1 MSRRKH
7 RNIQNF
13 FRSGDIDKYEYL
25 PWEEIL
31 PCDQSRIIEQAKFT
45 YFPLDKAFEKKKK
58 NDWRA
63 RKKPNKGTRRAWK
76 KLIMSKG
83 EKKRFLKDLFM
94 KRMK

>member
-45 YFPLDKAFEKKKK
+45 YFPLNKAFEKKKK
-58 NDWRA
+58 KTIEEQGKNQIKA
-63 RKKPNKGTRRAWK
+63 LEEHGKN
-76 KLIMSKG
+76 
-83 EKKRFLKDLFM
+83 
-94 KRMK
+94 

>member
-58 NDWRA
+58 TIEEQGKNQIKA
-63 RKKPNKGTRRAWK
+63 LEEHGKN
-76 KLIMSKG
+76 
-83 EKKRFLKDLFM
+83 
-94 KRMK
+94 

>member
-13 FRSGDIDKYEYL
+13 FCSGDIDKYEYL

-45 YFPLDKAFEKKKK
+45 YFPLDKEFEKKKK
-58 NDWRA
+58 TIEEQGKNQIKA
-63 RKKPNKGTRRAWK
+63 LEEHGKN
-76 KLIMSKG
+76 
-83 EKKRFLKDLFM
+83 
-94 KRMK
+94 

>member
-13 FRSGDIDKYEYL
+13 FCSGDIDKYEYL

-58 NDWRA
+58 TIEEQGKNQIKA
-63 RKKPNKGTRRAWK
+63 LEEHGKN
-76 KLIMSKG
+76 
-83 EKKRFLKDLFM
+83 
-94 KRMK
+94 

>member
-13 FRSGDIDKYEYL
+13 FCSGDIDKYEYL

-58 NDWRA
+58 KRL
-63 RKKPNKGTRRAWK
+63 K
-76 KLIMSKG
+76 SK
-83 EKKRFLKDLFM
+83 EKTK
-94 KRMK
+94 

>member
-45 YFPLDKAFEKKKK
+45 YFPLGNAFEKTKQKRLK
-58 NDWRA
+58 
-63 RKKPNKGTRRAWK
+63 
-76 KLIMSKG
+76 SK
-83 EKKRFLKDLFM
+83 EKTK
-94 KRMK
+94 